1 MDSELT
7 LTIDVFG
14 TKKWRNKQWNLHRS
28 DGPAIEYSSGSE
40 EWYENGLR
48 HRLNGP
54 AETYKNGFKHWYFMG
69 MRHRE
74 DGPAAI
80 YSDGSYF
87 WFLND
92 ILYRT
97 KESYFNA
104 LSEEAK
110 AKCLFSE
117 DFLNG

>member
-1 MDSELT
+1 
-7 LTIDVFG
+7 
-14 TKKWRNKQWNLHRS
+14 
-28 DGPAIEYSSGSE
+28 
-40 EWYENGLR
+40 
-48 HRLNGP
+48 
-54 AETYKNGFKHWYFMG
+54 MG

-80 YSDGSYF
+80 YSDGSYC

-92 ILYRT
+92 ILYGT

-110 AKCLFSE
+110 TKCLFSE
-117 DFLNG
+117 DFLNL